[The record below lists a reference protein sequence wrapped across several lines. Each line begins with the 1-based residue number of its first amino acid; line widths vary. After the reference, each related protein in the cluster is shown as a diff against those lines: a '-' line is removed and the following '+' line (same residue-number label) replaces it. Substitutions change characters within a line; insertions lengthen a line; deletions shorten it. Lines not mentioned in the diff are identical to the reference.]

1 MLCSGRKALLASCAR
16 SSRTIWL
23 KVLRFQTV
31 LYRSHVPRRTSA
43 ERPLPRILSGR
54 MRIFRQPGSVGG
66 RGNYCAARC
75 SAYCAGIQ
83 SWTCASTLSDVP
95 IAGPSIKSSA
105 RIFTRR
111 ADSLC
116 SDCKRRMERNPIR
129 VLDCKTDA
137 DKLKDAPR
145 PQGHLCAD
153 CAAHDDQ
160 VHALLK
166 EAGVEY
172 TVYPSLVRGLDYY
185 SRTVFEVY
193 ARGKTESQDALA
205 AGGRYDGLVTVL
217 GGEPCP
223 AVGFAVGI
231 ERVLNYLEELSAGTG
246 AKQSPPER
254 KVFVA
259 ALGPAAIMKS
269 FALVNDLRSQGIPSE
284 CVLNSQSLKSQMRMA
299 DSIEQGSVSFSAT
312 TNLRKM
318 RSCSAT
324 WKKRISRKCPC
335 PTL

>member
-1 MLCSGRKALLASCAR
+1 
-16 SSRTIWL
+16 
-23 KVLRFQTV
+23 
-31 LYRSHVPRRTSA
+31 
-43 ERPLPRILSGR
+43 
-54 MRIFRQPGSVGG
+54 
-66 RGNYCAARC
+66 
-75 SAYCAGIQ
+75 
-83 SWTCASTLSDVP
+83 
-95 IAGPSIKSSA
+95 
-105 RIFTRR
+105 
-111 ADSLC
+111 
-116 SDCKRRMERNPIR
+116 MERNPIR

-299 DSIEQGSVSFSAT
+299 DSIGARFCLILGDDELKENAVM
-312 TNLRKM
+312 LRDLE
-318 RSCSAT
+318 
-324 WKKRISRKCPC
+324 KKNQQKVPMSDIVR
-335 PTL
+335 TLKNET